1 MVLVFIDDHVG
12 GNMNCWGFLFYSIVL
27 SVVVACSG
35 FESGLK
41 EGSAQG
47 FSTST
52 GDLGA
57 LSASIDAKH
66 KLGVDEVYAIQF
78 TNTTNY
84 AGLVRF
90 EIDRSQL
97 TTINGQEDIDLSITP
112 AELNVQSGEDVN
124 LFLNISTP
132 FQSPSFS
139 NQQIAVLAKG
149 ENGQQSELKIPL
161 TVEPIVEVQLKEC
174 DYQNNATL
182 DECWNAPGSID
193 LRAHSSGVTL
203 QFTNCDPTSS
213 HIVHGNG
220 PIRHQPTNQPLPQA
234 TSETNCAGS
243 YRVQVAADETGQ
255 GSYYMHDTQGGGQRR
270 LINFGVQNPLAA
282 RAASVADRF
291 DRGPSNAGSCH
302 DPVGQD

>member
-1 MVLVFIDDHVG
+1 
-12 GNMNCWGFLFYSIVL
+12 MNFWGALFYSFTL
-27 SVVVACSG
+27 SLVVACSG
-35 FESGLK
+35 FESGV
-41 EGSAQG
+41 EDGTAQG
-47 FSTST
+47 LSTST

-57 LSASIDAKH
+57 LSASVDAKQ
-66 KLGVDEVYAIQF
+66 KLGNDEVYAIQF
-78 TNTTNY
+78 TNSTNY
-84 AGLVRF
+84 SGLVRF
-90 EIDRSQL
+90 EVDRTQL
-97 TTINGQEDIDLSITP
+97 ANIEGQEDVAISITP
-112 AELNVQSGEDVN
+112 DELNVQPGEDVN

-132 FQSPSFS
+132 FQSPSFI

-149 ENGQQSELKIPL
+149 VDGQQSELKIPL

-193 LRAHSSGVTL
+193 LRAHSAGVTL

-234 TSETNCAGS
+234 TSDTNCAGT
-243 YRVQVAADETGQ
+243 YRVQIAADENGQ

-282 RAASVADRF
+282 RAASVADSF